1 MLGFLQQKGVDVDAR
16 VLGGLLI
23 QQRKGQRYGVLGA
36 VLPPDAGAE
45 AEATVALDQ
54 NEVLLPVSGRR

>member
-45 AEATVALDQ
+45 ATVALDQ
-54 NEVLLPVSGRR
+54 NEVLLPVGGRR

>member
-36 VLPPDAGAE
+36 VLPPDPG

-54 NEVLLPVSGRR
+54 NEVLLPVGGRR